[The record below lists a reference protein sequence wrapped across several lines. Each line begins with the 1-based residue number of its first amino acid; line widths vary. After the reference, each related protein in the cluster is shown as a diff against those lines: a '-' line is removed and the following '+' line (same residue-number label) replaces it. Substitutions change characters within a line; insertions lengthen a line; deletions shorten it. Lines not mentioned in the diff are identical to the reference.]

1 VPTRHRPCNCWGSRL
16 GPVPHPLGAAAANW
30 EVVVLLFCS
39 PRAQFAAGSR
49 IGPPR
54 TLRRSFAAGPNSNCL
69 LNGAA
74 ERIILLETNSERGLS
89 GIVWHMRWRMQIL
102 GLRRFILMSGLVL
115 VVSKGIHGQEFEVA
129 VIRPTSADMNTGTSF
144 NVFEGGRLR
153 ITNEPVKLLIRV
165 AFQLQ
170 NSQIVGGPSWLDT
183 DRYDIEA
190 KTGRPERITP
200 GQLSPLM
207 QNLLAE
213 RFHLR
218 FHRET
223 REMAVGALMVAKGG
237 PRLKAKVEGEGAAMN
252 TSGGPGTSQLIA
264 TGVSMELLAG
274 YVANRLGRVVVDR
287 TGLSDSYD
295 FTLDWSPDP
304 PPDSKAPTLIT
315 ALQEQLGLRLERQ
328 KAPVEVLVIDGIE
341 RPSQN

>member
-1 VPTRHRPCNCWGSRL
+1 
-16 GPVPHPLGAAAANW
+16 
-30 EVVVLLFCS
+30 
-39 PRAQFAAGSR
+39 
-49 IGPPR
+49 
-54 TLRRSFAAGPNSNCL
+54 
-69 LNGAA
+69 
-74 ERIILLETNSERGLS
+74 
-89 GIVWHMRWRMQIL
+89 MRWRMQIL
-102 GLRRFILMSGLVL
+102 GLRLFILMSGLVL

-170 NSQIVGGPSWLDT
+170 NSQIVGGRSWLDT

-223 REMAVGALMVAKGG
+223 REMAVGALVVAKGG

-274 YVANRLGRVVVDR
+274 YVANRLGR
-287 TGLSDSYD
+287 GC
-295 FTLDWSPDP
+295 
-304 PPDSKAPTLIT
+304 
-315 ALQEQLGLRLERQ
+315 G
-328 KAPVEVLVIDGIE
+328 G
-341 RPSQN
+341 